1 MGMKYALILPDG
13 AADEPVPELDGRTP
27 LDVANTPNLDWI
39 STNGRQGTVV
49 TVPEGFTPAT
59 DVATLSVLGYDPR
72 KYYTGR
78 APIEATAMGVELS
91 ASDIVFRC
99 NLVTIVDGRMVDFAG
114 GHIGTKEATKIIG
127 DLNEQIAP
135 EGVRFHAGISYR
147 HLMVIEGQADMRAEC
162 TPPHD
167 IPDQPIADYLPK
179 GRDAKRLRSMMEQA
193 GALLADHEVN
203 EVRRDLGENPA
214 TGIWLWGQGRQ
225 LKLPSFAERFGIR
238 GAAIAAVD
246 VIRGLA
252 VAVGFDLI
260 DVPGAT
266 GYLDT
271 NYRGKGDAGVAALDD
286 YDFVAV
292 HVEAADEA
300 GHLGDAA
307 AKIKALEEIDEHIVG
322 PVLARI
328 RTFDHFKI
336 MAAPDHPTPVTSR
349 LHSAVPPPFC
359 VAGEGVH
366 SVLARPFTEA
376 NAELSDLHCD
386 PGYELIEYLL
396 KR

>member
-1 MGMKYALILPDG
+1 
-13 AADEPVPELDGRTP
+13 
-27 LDVANTPNLDWI
+27 
-39 STNGRQGTVV
+39 
-49 TVPEGFTPAT
+49 
-59 DVATLSVLGYDPR
+59 
-72 KYYTGR
+72 
-78 APIEATAMGVELS
+78 
-91 ASDIVFRC
+91 
-99 NLVTIVDGRMVDFAG
+99 
-114 GHIGTKEATKIIG
+114 
-127 DLNEQIAP
+127 
-135 EGVRFHAGISYR
+135 
-147 HLMVIEGQADMRAEC
+147 MVIEGQADMRAEC

-193 GALLADHEVN
+193 AALLADHEVN